1 VVQNL
6 AKSRLLQCCG
16 SNGGWQSTGLCRGVV
31 EATRGR
37 SRFPT
42 ATPRPA
48 GWKLDKTV
56 FNANFTLRKLRYMA
70 HLPKLNWQT
79 RMLNGLSIKL
89 LDFPSDRLPVPPLG
103 ERALHPRVIRLA
115 SLIVVSL
122 VALALST
129 VIWGAVYLLN
139 VR

>member
-1 VVQNL
+1 
-6 AKSRLLQCCG
+6 
-16 SNGGWQSTGLCRGVV
+16 
-31 EATRGR
+31 
-37 SRFPT
+37 
-42 ATPRPA
+42 
-48 GWKLDKTV
+48 
-56 FNANFTLRKLRYMA
+56 MA

-103 ERALHPRVIRLA
+103 ERALHPPVIRLA